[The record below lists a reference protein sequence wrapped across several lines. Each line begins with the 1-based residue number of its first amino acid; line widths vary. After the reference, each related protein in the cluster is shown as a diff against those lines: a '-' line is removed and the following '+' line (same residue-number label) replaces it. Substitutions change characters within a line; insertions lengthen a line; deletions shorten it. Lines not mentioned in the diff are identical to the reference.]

1 MKRILFFIPISML
14 FAVVLFS
21 CEKEGACDEYNVSE
35 INGDDSHNFGN
46 NCIQCHQ
53 SGGEGEGCFNVA
65 GSVKNNLLTAPATS
79 GQVEFYTLPNGGG
92 TLTYTVPIDSKGNF
106 YSTEAMSVSGL
117 YPAIK
122 NATGTMYMSS
132 TLSSGACNS
141 CHGNSTGALYAN

>member
-1 MKRILFFIPISML
+1 MKHILFVIPISML
-14 FAVVLFS
+14 LAVVLFS

-46 NCIQCHQ
+46 NCMQCHQ
-53 SGGEGEGCFNVA
+53 AGGEGEGCFITA
-65 GSVKNNLLTAPATS
+65 GSVKDSSLTAPATS

-92 TLTYTVPIDSKGNF
+92 TLMYTLQIDSKGNF
-106 YSTEAMSVSGL
+106 YSTEAMSVTGL

-122 NATGTMYMSS
+122 NANGTHYMGSS
-132 TLSSGACNS
+132 LSTGACNS

>member
-1 MKRILFFIPISML
+1 MKRILFFIPISLL

-106 YSTEAMSVSGL
+106 YSTEAMSVVGL

-122 NATGTMYMSS
+122 NATGTMYMGS
-132 TLSSGACNS
+132 TLSTGACNS